1 VMTLPSNQ
9 WLYRPSAV
17 AAGADGTVYVVETG
31 MSRVVSLRNGTMDV
45 VTGAP
50 PGGFADG
57 RAEEARMLPY
67 LGLAVLKDGS
77 VVVSDP
83 GNYRVRRIASGEVS
97 TLAGS
102 GRFGTRDGAGANAD
116 LVLPAG
122 LAVGPDGTLYV
133 ADSGNA
139 LLRAIVP

>member
-1 VMTLPSNQ
+1 LSTA
-9 WLYRPSAV
+9 RPRYGSISS
-17 AAGADGTVYVVETG
+17 G
-31 MSRVVSLRNGTMDV
+31 DV
-45 VTGAP
+45 T
-50 PGGFADG
+50 
-57 RAEEARMLPY
+57 
-67 LGLAVLKDGS
+67 
-77 VVVSDP
+77 
-83 GNYRVRRIASGEVS
+83 

-102 GRFGTRDGAGANAD
+102 GLFGTRDGAGGDAD